1 MQVEEENR
9 LLELELQEKISA
21 TTRTHERVQ
30 ELLDKIGIVSL
41 FWLCVV
47 FAPT

>member
-9 LLELELQEKISA
+9 LLELEVQEKVSA

-30 ELLDKIGIVSL
+30 ELLDKIDAVCLPRSVL
-41 FWLCVV
+41 YLC
-47 FAPT
+47 

>member
-9 LLELELQEKISA
+9 LLELDLREKISA

-30 ELLDKIGIVSL
+30 ELLDRIDAVSL
-41 FWLCVV
+41 FSFVLYLR
-47 FAPT
+47 

>member
-9 LLELELQEKISA
+9 LLELEIQEKVSA

-30 ELLDKIGIVSL
+30 ELLDKIDAVSL
-41 FWLCVV
+41 SRSVLYLC
-47 FAPT
+47 

>member
-9 LLELELQEKISA
+9 ILELELREKISA

-30 ELLDKIGIVSL
+30 ELLDKIDAVSL
-41 FWLCVV
+41 FSFVLYLR
-47 FAPT
+47 